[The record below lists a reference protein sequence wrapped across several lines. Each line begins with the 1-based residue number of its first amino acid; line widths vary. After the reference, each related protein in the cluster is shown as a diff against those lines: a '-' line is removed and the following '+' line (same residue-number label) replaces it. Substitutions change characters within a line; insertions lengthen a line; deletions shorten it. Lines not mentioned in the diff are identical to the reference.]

1 MKAEEILTKYVKGD
15 VCRDYSKKDKKYYTV
30 TVETALKAIE
40 EALNFYSKTKQM
52 KAKDITIKALEYK
65 NRRFQS
71 QLKERGENAE
81 VIRLL
86 KNALE
91 YYHNDKF
98 ANRAKSMKS
107 LIEDALDILKTKYNP

>member
-71 QLKERGENAE
+71 QLKERETE
-81 VIRLL
+81 KELL
-86 KNALE
+86 INHIISMGNGYNRVDVLE
-91 YYHNDKF
+91 LLT
-98 ANRAKSMKS
+98 S
-107 LIEDALDILKTKYNP
+107 KTKDES